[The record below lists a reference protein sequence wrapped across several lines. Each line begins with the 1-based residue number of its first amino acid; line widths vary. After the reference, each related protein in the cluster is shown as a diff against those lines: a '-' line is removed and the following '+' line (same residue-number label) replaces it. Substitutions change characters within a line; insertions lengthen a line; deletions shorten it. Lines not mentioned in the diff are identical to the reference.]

1 MAKRSAKDT
10 LGSNIYNDFTSND
23 ARNFE
28 KAEKAKFDD
37 TVGPETPNTKKVA
50 LRMARCPRKIYWNWQ
65 IKSTNSI
72 MKEVKIEYN
81 KILLPFCCGLTAF
94 SNLLQRKSTLDVS
107 FCCCGLTAFSN
118 LLQRPYKTI
127 KNRSCCGLTAFSN
140 LLQQNRATHSK
151 KLGCGL
157 TAFSNLLQ
165 RQFHSRS
172 GQQSCGLTAF
182 SNLLQPMST

>member
-23 ARNFE
+23 AGNFE
-28 KAEKAKFDD
+28 KAEKEKIDD
-37 TVGPETPNTKKVA
+37 TVGSETPNTKKVA

-94 SNLLQRKSTLDVS
+94 SNLLQLCAKTD
-107 FCCCGLTAFSN
+107 GGSN
-118 LLQRPYKTI
+118 
-127 KNRSCCGLTAFSN
+127 
-140 LLQQNRATHSK
+140 
-151 KLGCGL
+151 
-157 TAFSNLLQ
+157 
-165 RQFHSRS
+165 
-172 GQQSCGLTAF
+172 SCGLTAF
-182 SNLLQPMST
+182 SNLLQPRNQEPDGTNRCGLTAFSNLLQPTNRFKTR